1 MLRLGIIVLFVV
13 FALVTVILVT
23 NYLLVRDQL
32 ERSTLATAQQ
42 QAKDAVK
49 TLNDTFAQTVAVGEG
64 IAADLQSGALPY
76 ELGPIRLRSE
86 MNRNPLL
93 DGLAVTFQPYV
104 YDPNE
109 RLYQYYVYREE
120 AGEPPQTLLG
130 ATYDYTRLPNRYSDE
145 PDTRWYWTPLNY
157 GPSWTDPFFASG
169 AQEIL
174 IEYGTRFYRTNP
186 STNEQEVAGIVTVD
200 YSLRGMQRLVEEL
213 DLGSIGYGYVVT
225 QNGTFVSHP
234 DPTLVASKTIYDLTR
249 PYRQTQIA
257 VAVQQALK
265 GTPQTL
271 QSIDPISA
279 EVVWTFLE
287 PIESTGWVLGI
298 VIYKDEYG
306 IPRIQTMREQVLI
319 ALSFSVTLYLGYL
332 LAIGITSGLLN
343 RFWLASTGLA
353 ALCSANFIFA
363 LYASDSFSVAG
374 GVALTSETATRR
386 YIENYQRRVPELD
399 LITVPT
405 GILVEG
411 IAFEGT
417 SIKVQGFIYQ
427 QYRNDLPED
436 FTPGFILPDSITT
449 EFVQELIDVQDTGD
463 TTLHIYQFSNV
474 LYQNFD
480 PSRFPFD
487 RRNVVVRITPADL
500 KYRVILTPDLQSYT
514 TLRPDSMPGISQNVV
529 LINWDIVSTGFNFQ
543 EITYNSGFGIEERLR
558 NPSIPE
564 LHYTIQTQRI
574 IIGPLIAYAL
584 PGIVAVGLLFAFLLY
599 DRTPG
604 DKQELI
610 TALNYTAAIFFVI
623 AVIHSGLRESVAA
636 VGITYME
643 YLYILLYIS
652 VVAVSADTFVFVK
665 SNNPESDY
673 SIVPKLIYL
682 PLISGALL
690 SITLGM
696 FILTV

>member
-1 MLRLGIIVLFVV
+1 MALMALFLAFTV
-13 FALVTVILVT
+13 ATVILIA

-32 ERSTLATAQQ
+32 ERKTLAAAQE
-42 QAKDAVK
+42 QARNAVT
-49 TLNDTFAQTVAVGEG
+49 TLNRIFAETAAIGEG
-64 IAADLQSGALPY
+64 IAADLERGTLPY

-104 YDPNE
+104 YDPYE
-109 RLYQYYVYREE
+109 RLYQYYVYRDE
-120 AGEPPQTLLG
+120 AGDAPKTLLG
-130 ATYDYTRLPNRYSDE
+130 ATYDYTRPPNRYSDE

-157 GPSWTDPFFASG
+157 GPTWTDPFFASG

-186 STNEQEVAGIVTVD
+186 ATDEQEIAGVVTVD
-200 YSLRGMQRLVEEL
+200 YSLRGMQRIVEEL

-234 DPTLVASKTIYDLTR
+234 DPTLVASRTIYDLTR
-249 PYRQTQIA
+249 PYKQTEIA

-265 GTPQTL
+265 GTPQML
-271 QSIDPISA
+271 ESVDPISA

-306 IPRIQTMREQVLI
+306 ISRAQTMRDQVLI
-319 ALSFSVTLYLGYL
+319 ALSFSTALYLGYL
-332 LAIGITSGLLN
+332 LVIGFTSGSLN

-353 ALCSANFIFA
+353 ALCIANLIVV
-363 LYASDSFSVAG
+363 LHVSGRFSTVG

-386 YIENYQRRVPELD
+386 YIENYQRRTPEMD
-399 LITVPT
+399 LITIPT
-405 GILVEG
+405 GILIEG
-411 IAFEGT
+411 MAFEGT
-417 SIKVQGFIYQ
+417 TIHVQGFIYQ
-427 QYRNDLPED
+427 EYPNDLPDD
-436 FTPGFILPDSITT
+436 FTRGFILPDSITT
-449 EFVQELIDVQDTGD
+449 EFVQELIDVQDKGN
-463 TTLHIYQFSNV
+463 TTLYIYQFSNI
-474 LYQNFD
+474 LYQSFD

-487 RRNVVVRITPADL
+487 ERNVAVRIIPADL
-500 KYRVILTPDLQSYT
+500 KYRVVLTPDLQSYT
-514 TLRPDSMPGISQNVV
+514 TLRPDSRPGISQNVV
-529 LINWDIVSTGFNFQ
+529 LINWDILSAGFNFQ
-543 EITYNSGFGIEERLR
+543 DVTYNSSFGIKGRLS
-558 NPSIPE
+558 NPSVPH
-564 LHYTIQTQRI
+564 LHYAIQTRRI

-623 AVIHSGLRESVAA
+623 AIIHSGLRESVAA

-682 PLISGALL
+682 PLVGGALL
-690 SITLGM
+690 IITLSM
-696 FILTV
+696 FIFAA